1 MKKVKKFLKRK
12 KIDYDMPIGRL
23 VRVPNF
29 LPPPDQL
36 IFPDEPRKVTIN
48 LSRESIEFF
57 KRVAKK
63 QGVKYQK
70 LIRAVIDAYVARH
83 QASH

>member
-1 MKKVKKFLKRK
+1 MKRK
-12 KIDYDMPIGRL
+12 RL
-23 VRVPNF
+23 DNDFPAGKLMRVPDF

-36 IFPDEPRKVTIN
+36 VFPESPRKVTIN
-48 LSRESIEFF
+48 LSRESIDFF
-57 KRVAKK
+57 KKVAKK

-83 QASH
+83 QASN